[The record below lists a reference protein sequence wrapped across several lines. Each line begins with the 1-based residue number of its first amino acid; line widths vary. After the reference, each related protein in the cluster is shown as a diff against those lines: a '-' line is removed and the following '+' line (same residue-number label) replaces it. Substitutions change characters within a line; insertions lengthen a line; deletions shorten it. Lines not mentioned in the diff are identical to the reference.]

1 MKTRVCALI
10 ILAIAMNACSGAKKA
25 EAERKK
31 TQQKMEELDQNK
43 QQFEMKNPR

>member
-1 MKTRVCALI
+1 MKTKICIMAFVLVALI
-10 ILAIAMNACSGAKKA
+10 ACNGAKKA

-43 QQFEMKNPR
+43 QQFELKNPK